1 MRVRAINLLL
11 ALAAALAGAMV
22 AAHHPLQ
29 QPVPIL
35 LFVAIA
41 AASGYWPSAW
51 LVALPA
57 LIPLVGLAPW
67 SGWLTFE
74 ETDLMVLAIAAGGYA
89 RNAIISDDR
98 NEGGRTSKLRVL
110 LATATSVALLIS
122 MARGFA
128 DAGGFNFGW
137 YQGYE
142 GPMNSLRV
150 GKSFFLALLLIPL
163 WDRLRARADERAG
176 MKLAIGLAA
185 GLGSASLAASWE
197 RLAFTDLLNFSSDY
211 RTTGL
216 FWEMHVG
223 GAALDGWLALTAP
236 FGIWAIRN
244 ARTHLQWVVA
254 AGVLVVAAY
263 ASLTTFSRG
272 LYLAIPIALAF
283 LGWHLHRQQGQVAG
297 GDAGTGWR
305 FGEWAVA
312 VIVLG
317 LMGGLV
323 FSGSG
328 YRGLLAALGLVALSL
343 WLPATLRH
351 LSARNRLIATI
362 CGVLGGL
369 LLTALAGFV
378 TKGPYLLYAVVVV
391 PCVAL
396 ALLNRQQPTAING
409 VAFVASFVA
418 LALAAV
424 NLAAHWGGVPAL
436 YAYLGALAIL
446 LAPVFLAV
454 RAGEKRWPTTLR
466 AQGSVLV
473 VAVAVFAITATLGGG
488 AYVENRFSTI
498 GQDLAGRI
506 RHWQHGM
513 AMLNTGWDVA
523 FGKGLGR
530 FPANYFFAIPDSA
543 FPGTYRLLREG
554 STFYLRLTGPR
565 HPTSFGDLL
574 RVSQRLPVGVSG
586 PLRATVTARAEG
598 NVALHLETCE
608 KHLLYAHHCQI
619 GRKHFKQADGDWQT
633 FEVSLAGTPFKPAA
647 WYGPR
652 FKVFS
657 LGVQGMGKAV
667 DIAHL
672 SLTGPDGT
680 NLLKNGSFRDEM
692 AHWFSSSDRDHL
704 PWHAKSIFVHVLVD
718 QGVFGVALFAALTL
732 AALGRLTFGK
742 ARDDPLA
749 PFLAAAIIGLLAV
762 GLFDSLLDVPRLA
775 LVYYF
780 VTLLALMPGER
791 NASFSH
797 RRAN

>member
-1 MRVRAINLLL
+1 MRVRALNLFL

-89 RNAIISDDR
+89 RSAIIRDGQ
-98 NEGGRTSKLRVL
+98 NEGGRTSKLLIL

-128 DAGGFNFGW
+128 DAGGFDFGW

-142 GPMNSLRV
+142 GPMNSVRV

-163 WDRLRARADERAG
+163 WDRLRGKVDERAG

-236 FGIWAIRN
+236 FGIWAMRT
-244 ARTHLQWVVA
+244 ARTHGQWVVA

-272 LYLAIPIALAF
+272 LYLAIPISLAF
-283 LGWHLHRQQGQVAG
+283 LGWHLHRQQGQVV
-297 GDAGTGWR
+297 GDTGAGWR

-317 LMGGLV
+317 LIGGLV
-323 FSGSG
+323 FPGSG

-351 LSARNRLIATI
+351 LSARNIVIATV
-362 CGVLGGL
+362 GGALGGL
-369 LLTALAGFV
+369 LLTALAGLV
-378 TKGPYLLYAVVVV
+378 AKGPYLLYAVVVV
-391 PCVAL
+391 PGVVL
-396 ALLNRQQPTAING
+396 ALINQQKPTVFNG
-409 VAFVASFVA
+409 SVFLASFVT
-418 LALAAV
+418 LAFTAV

-436 YAYLGALAIL
+436 YGYLGALAVL
-446 LAPVFLAV
+446 LVPVLLAV

-466 AQGSVLV
+466 AQGSLLV
-473 VAVAVFAITATLGGG
+473 VTVAVFAITAMLGGG
-488 AYVENRFSTI
+488 AYVENRFSTT

-506 RHWQHGM
+506 RHWQHGV

-554 STFYLRLTGPR
+554 STFYLRLSGAR
-565 HPTSFGDLL
+565 HPTDFGDLL
-574 RVSQRLPVGVSG
+574 RVSQRLPAGVSG
-586 PLRATVTARAEG
+586 PLRASVTARTEG
-598 NVALHLETCE
+598 NVTLHLETCE

-619 GRKHFKQADGDWQT
+619 GRKHLKQANGDWQT

-647 WYGPR
+647 WYGSR

-657 LGVQGMGKAV
+657 LAVQGMGKAV
-667 DIAHL
+667 DIAHV
-672 SLTGPDGT
+672 SLTGSDGK
-680 NLLKNGSFRDEM
+680 NLLTNGSFRDEM

-704 PWHAKSIFVHVLVD
+704 PWHAKSVFVHVLVD
-718 QGVFGVALFAALTL
+718 QGVFGVVLFAVLTI

-749 PFLAAAIIGLLAV
+749 PFLGAAIIGWLAV

-780 VTLLALMPGER
+780 VTLLALMLGEKK
-791 NASFSH
+791 ASVS
-797 RRAN
+797 RRRVH